1 MKSNPSNTLLGHY
14 QNRKPHA
21 VKPRQ
26 TVKSR
31 QPQITVAGLNYS
43 INRILRQPVVHRP
56 RIKPILRLRRDKRKA
71 ETKTQE

>member
-43 INRILRQPVVHRP
+43 INRILRQPVVRRP
-56 RIKPILRLRRDKRKA
+56 RIETILRRRADY
-71 ETKTQE
+71 TKENRRES